1 VRLSSKFRRRIEHF
15 LLLSGAVLLALVLV
29 ATLHREVML
38 RVEMQRFKEALSL
51 EEKNAAPLAPNAK
64 PLFKTLPEDR
74 VASSVP
80 GPPESREAH
89 AITSKAAASRAI
101 AILRI
106 PKLHMELPVLNG
118 TDAITLNRGVGRI
131 PGTALPGQQ
140 GNIAIAGHRDG
151 TFQGLKNVRTGD
163 TIELLTTERTDVY
176 VVDRIFVTDP
186 TDVDVLAT
194 TAKPRLTLITCYP
207 FHYIGPA
214 PRRFVVEASL
224 VPRK

>member
-1 VRLSSKFRRRIEHF
+1 MRLSSKLRRRIERL
-15 LLLSGAVLLALVLV
+15 LLLSGAVLLAVVLV
-29 ATLHREVML
+29 ATVHREVML
-38 RVEMQRFKEALSL
+38 RLEMQRFKEAVSL

-64 PLFKTLPEDR
+64 PFFNRLPEDH
-74 VASSVP
+74 VASP
-80 GPPESREAH
+80 LTGPLESREAQ
-89 AITSKAAASRAI
+89 AITSRPAASRAI

-106 PKLHMELPVLNG
+106 PKLHLELPVLNG
-118 TDAITLNRGVGRI
+118 TDPITLNRGVGRI

-151 TFQGLKNVRTGD
+151 TFRDLKNVRTGD
-163 TIELLTTERTDVY
+163 KIELLTPQRTDVY
-176 VVDRIFVTDP
+176 VVDRIFTTDP
-186 TDVDVLAT
+186 ADVDVLAT